1 MVAKIERGVHPYDS
15 VIMVPFPQM
24 LKNLHLN
31 QRLSVEPLLI
41 SNDLDGNLTLSFVVC
56 CPNHLAKGTFAND
69 LENFIAV
76 SYVISGNYKKQEK
89 KHYSSK
95 QLMHHIT
102 SILL

>member
-1 MVAKIERGVHPYDS
+1 
-15 VIMVPFPQM
+15 M

-31 QRLSVEPLLI
+31 QRLSVESLLI

-89 KHYSSK
+89 NIIQVSNWC
-95 QLMHHIT
+95 IT
-102 SILL
+102 SRQYFYKHF